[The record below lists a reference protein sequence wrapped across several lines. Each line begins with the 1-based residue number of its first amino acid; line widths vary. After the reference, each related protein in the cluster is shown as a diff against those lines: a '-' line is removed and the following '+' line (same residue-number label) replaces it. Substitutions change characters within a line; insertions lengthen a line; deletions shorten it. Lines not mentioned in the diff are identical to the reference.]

1 MTQVKT
7 RSRVNERNDFD
18 FIKSYC
24 WANLVDYPID
34 SNGTVILSQ
43 GTSMS
48 HMKIFPYL
56 LFMWA
61 MIAMSLKFMFT
72 ALTGNIGKE
81 VSFVGHG
88 IEEASSELISKL
100 KAGSRIRDDS

>member
-1 MTQVKT
+1 M
-7 RSRVNERNDFD
+7 
-18 FIKSYC
+18 I
-24 WANLVDYPID
+24 DYPL
-34 SNGTVILSQ
+34 SNTGAVIPTQ
-43 GTSMS
+43 ATAMS

-61 MIAMSLKFMFT
+61 IIGMVLKFMFT
-72 ALTGNIGKE
+72 AFTGNIGKE

-100 KAGSRIRDDS
+100 KSGTRIPMID